1 MSVVYTQY
9 ALFNS
14 TKIDWLSK
22 FDSSTM
28 SGRLQWW
35 AQNATNNSAPLW
47 ETVYT
52 NVAFRALFATTLTA
66 TIVATSVVIAL
77 F

>member
-1 MSVVYTQY
+1 
-9 ALFNS
+9 
-14 TKIDWLSK
+14 
-22 FDSSTM
+22 M